1 MGETFNDSLE
11 KLRKRSRTLLAYID
25 ENSKR
30 INAEVKK
37 LRSQT
42 L

>member
-1 MGETFNDSLE
+1 MGEAFNDSLE
-11 KLRKRSRTLLAYID
+11 KLRKRSRTLLAHVD

-30 INAEVKK
+30 IDAEVKK